1 VMPSGC
7 AQELWHD
14 LTVRRANVIYRD
26 KTYQFSRGVEA
37 LIPLITSEV
46 EQFLIRRGA
55 SRNSCER
62 CT

>member
-1 VMPSGC
+1 
-7 AQELWHD
+7 
-14 LTVRRANVIYRD
+14 VRRANVIYRD
-26 KTYQFSRGVEA
+26 KTYQFSRGAEA

-46 EQFLIRRGA
+46 EQFLIRWGA